1 MKHLIW
7 IVGLTLWLG
16 LGLATDADAQCAM
29 CRQTVENNLSSGAS
43 RIGAG
48 LNTGILYLMSIPYIA
63 MSVVLFLWYKTSRAN
78 RAKRLAVAERLRS
91 AGV

>member
-1 MKHLIW
+1 MKRLIW
-7 IVGLTLWLG
+7 IISLALWLG
-16 LGLATDADAQCAM
+16 LGSPPETEAQCAM